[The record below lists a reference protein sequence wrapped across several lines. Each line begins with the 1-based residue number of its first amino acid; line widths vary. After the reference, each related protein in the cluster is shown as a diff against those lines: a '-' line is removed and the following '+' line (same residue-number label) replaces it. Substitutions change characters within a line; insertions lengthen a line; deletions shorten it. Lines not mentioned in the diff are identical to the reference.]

1 MPNCRV
7 MLSFPGGFTLDF
19 VPVVTFPVVFDF
31 ACDDAVAGAFADAF
45 ADAFDLVFVFAFAV
59 VFVVVFA
66 VEFAVVFAFVFDFA
80 GTFPL
85 VSATPGFGAA
95 ASAPANTSI
104 NAQVALG
111 AGRDERDARIFN
123 TDRNAATTSIDDD
136 TIRDSVIASISEQNK
151 QWTQSRNSTAPR
163 LGPPVRAG

>member
-31 ACDDAVAGAFADAF
+31 ACDDAVAGAFAGAF
-45 ADAFDLVFVFAFAV
+45 ADAFDLVFVF
-59 VFVVVFA
+59 VFA